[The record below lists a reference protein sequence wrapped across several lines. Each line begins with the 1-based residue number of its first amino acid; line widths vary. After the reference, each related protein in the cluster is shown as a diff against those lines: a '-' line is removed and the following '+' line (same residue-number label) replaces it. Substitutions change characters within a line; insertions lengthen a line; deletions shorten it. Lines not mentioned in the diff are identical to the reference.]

1 TCLDFRADYFNVT
14 FVINVGTL
22 FEMLASETV
31 DSPMEADIAVT
42 DEEFEAREGT
52 EVIRSYDFEKI
63 TALISR

>member
-1 TCLDFRADYFNVT
+1 MQSISAKL
-14 FVINVGTL
+14 L

-31 DSPMEADIAVT
+31 DSPMEADFAVT